1 MSSSA
6 SLHVVRRPPPLP
18 LWDTMTS
25 ESAADKG
32 LCDKSITLRKH
43 RKNVFNKT
51 GESLPF
57 VRFCLFCIFLR
68 FVFSRF
74 SLRLLARVV
83 LDLGVVCHVHLTMCL
98 GPKTRPACDVISLC
112 KKTCCHFTYLLCAV
126 PNRVLHISIQ
136 KPYVTFHTVSYDKC
150 QTDIIWSW

>member
-6 SLHVVRRPPPLP
+6 SLHVVRRPPPP
-18 LWDTMTS
+18 LLRDTMTS

-57 VRFCLFCIFLR
+57 VRFCLFCIYLC

-74 SLRLLARVV
+74 SLRLLVLMGPGPLMSFVASVQRCVSARQLSSSMRCHFV
-83 LDLGVVCHVHLTMCL
+83 L
-98 GPKTRPACDVISLC
+98 P
-112 KKTCCHFTYLLCAV
+112 KKTYCHFTYCVSV
-126 PNRVLHISIQ
+126 PVLVAPHW
-136 KPYVTFHTVSYDKC
+136 HTKTVCYSSYY
-150 QTDIIWSW
+150 IIHQMPDR